1 MNPRIHQSPLA
12 ASGNIRIGHLAG
24 EEQAFIHFNNT
35 DVAHALEKLERY
47 TTIEAESDYAAGKS
61 FSLERAWEQSL
72 GTLQDI
78 VLHKEGLR
86 KDGVFGL
93 AIGMIMAFYHFTAAL
108 KLKLIEEYGTTT
120 REGILRKYQ
129 QIADQIIE
137 EYRETEK

>member
-1 MNPRIHQSPLA
+1 M
-12 ASGNIRIGHLAG
+12 
-24 EEQAFIHFNNT
+24 
-35 DVAHALEKLERY
+35 DKLERY

-78 VLHKEGLR
+78 VLQKEGLK

-93 AIGMIMAFYHFTAAL
+93 AIGMIMTFYHFTAAL
-108 KLKLIEEYGTTT
+108 KLKLIEEYGTTAT
-120 REGILRKYQ
+120 TDSIRRQYQ
-129 QIADQIIE
+129 QIADAIIA